1 MLLQKYQ
8 NITRMKNYPGIDLP
22 LAMSIYIVT
31 LSQKMYTHG
40 VHDKYEVCMYPCLPD
55 EINYPIQYDDDLII
69 FLLKSLPLVS
79 VPAAKRAVLSIP
91 NLSGDKDDDGGFGE
105 EA

>member
-1 MLLQKYQ
+1 
-8 NITRMKNYPGIDLP
+8 
-22 LAMSIYIVT
+22 
-31 LSQKMYTHG
+31 MYTHG
-40 VHDKYEVCMYPCLPD
+40 VHGIHDKYEVCMYPCLPD

-91 NLSGDKDDDGGFGE
+91 NLSGDKDDDGGFAD